1 MQLPIIHLNGSG
13 KDRLVEDGLRAH
25 QALSEAVRALSLMYP
40 NGRDYYPISNTAL
53 AFAETEHSARIAK
66 VRAVMDEVEAWVQQV
81 ADGGHKAEVAA

>member
-1 MQLPIIHLNGSG
+1 
-13 KDRLVEDGLRAH
+13 
-25 QALSEAVRALSLMYP
+25 MYP